1 MKMHPN
7 HTRGRMFNRLKSLL
21 GYEQKATLA
30 TPSPEL
36 IALFGAAPS
45 ASGVAVTADTAIRNS
60 TVFGCVKILSESVAQ
75 LPLHLYRRT
84 ADGGKERATDHPL
97 SALLNG
103 QPNDWTS
110 SYEWRL
116 FLQGQLCL
124 HGNAFAFINRA
135 NGQIAELVA
144 IPSPSVTVTSNPV
157 TMEPAYQVTGS
168 DGQKSDYDRSQILHL
183 KSLGTGTNEGLS
195 PITLM
200 KEPIGVALAMEQHAA
215 RLFASGARPGG
226 VFKYAK
232 TLGAEA
238 MKRLRDSFSAAHAG
252 GSNSGKTLIL
262 EDGMDFTPL
271 QFTSVDSQ
279 FLETRR
285 HQVAEIARGYRIPLH
300 MLQELERATHNN
312 AESMGR
318 QYVSL
323 TLLPWLKL
331 WEGAISRSLLN
342 AEERGE
348 YFAEFLIDDLV
359 RADLAQRF
367 TAYSQAVTNG
377 ILSPNEV
384 RSAENRSPYPGGD
397 QFRLPLNTEDATAPA
412 TGGSDGAS

>member
-1 MKMHPN
+1 
-7 HTRGRMFNRLKSLL
+7 MFNRLKSLFAS
-21 GYEQKATLA
+21 EEKSTLA
-30 TPSPEL
+30 NASPEL
-36 IALFGAAPS
+36 IALFGAAPT
-45 ASGVAVTADTAIRNS
+45 ASGVSVTAETALKNS
-60 TVFGCVKILSESVAQ
+60 TVYGCVKILSESVAQ

-84 ADGGKERATDHPL
+84 PDGGKERATDHPL
-97 SALLNG
+97 SAILNG

-110 SYEWRL
+110 SFEWRL
-116 FLQGQLCL
+116 SMQSALCL
-124 HGNAFAFINRA
+124 HGNAYSFINRT
-135 NGQIAELVA
+135 NGEIAELVA
-144 IPSPSVTVTSNPV
+144 IPSNQVSVLSNPL
-157 TMEPAYQVTGS
+157 TMEPAYQVTTS
-168 DGQKSDYDRSQILHL
+168 AETRVYDRSQIFHL
-183 KSLGTGTNEGLS
+183 KTLGTSPLVGLS
-195 PITLM
+195 PIEQM
-200 KEPIGVALAMEQHAA
+200 REPIGVALAMEQHAA

-232 TLGAEA
+232 TLGPEA
-238 MKRLRDSFSAAHAG
+238 MKRLRDSFTSAHAG

-285 HQVAEIARGYRIPLH
+285 HQVAEIARGFRIPLH

-318 QYVSL
+318 QFVAL

-342 AEERGE
+342 PEERTE

-367 TAYSQAVTNG
+367 AAYSQAVTNG

-384 RSAENRSPYPGGD
+384 RSAENRSPYDGGD
-397 QFRLPLNTEDATAPA
+397 QFRLPLNTEDASAPV
-412 TGGSDGAS
+412 TGGSDGAA